1 MSCRRCEARRRVRR
15 RYALSLGEISSG
27 QDWGLR
33 SGSANLNSAIS
44 GNSGHYA
51 GPKTAWREGVFDGQE
66 ISAA

>member
-1 MSCRRCEARRRVRR
+1 MKIKPLIFIAMGV
-15 RYALSLGEISSG
+15 ALLVVGINMKDA
-27 QDWGLR
+27 QNKR

-51 GPKTAWREGVFDGQE
+51 GPKPAWRKGVFDGQE